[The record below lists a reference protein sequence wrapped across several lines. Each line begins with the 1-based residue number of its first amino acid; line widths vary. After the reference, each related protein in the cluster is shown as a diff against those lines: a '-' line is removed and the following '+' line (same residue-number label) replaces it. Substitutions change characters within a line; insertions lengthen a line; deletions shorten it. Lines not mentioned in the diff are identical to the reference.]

1 MWDVKKLNPAQY
13 RDERA
18 SDIDQR
24 LSSNEPI
31 VTNPF

>member
-1 MWDVKKLNPAQY
+1 MWDAETWNPAKY

-24 LSSNEPI
+24 LSSREPI
-31 VTNPF
+31 VNNPF